1 MTDVIENNLA
11 ANRELAVNFRSR
23 CTIFSQTLLRLV
35 AVVYRT
41 ALLT

>member
-1 MTDVIENNLA
+1 MSDVIEEDFA
-11 ANRELAVNFRSR
+11 ANRELAVDFRAR
-23 CTIFSQTLLRLV
+23 CAIFSLALLRLV